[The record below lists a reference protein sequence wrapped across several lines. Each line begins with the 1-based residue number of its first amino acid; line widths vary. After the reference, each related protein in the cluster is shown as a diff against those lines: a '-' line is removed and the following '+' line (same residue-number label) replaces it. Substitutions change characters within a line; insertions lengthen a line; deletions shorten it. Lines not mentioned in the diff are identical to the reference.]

1 MELTDLKVFLRIAE
15 EGNITR
21 AAEQLGYV
29 QSNVT
34 ARVKSLRMN
43 WESPYSTDTPME

>member
-15 EGNITR
+15 EEYHR
-21 AAEQLGYV
+21 AAERLGYV